1 MIHAV
6 ERVSIP
12 GHLGVMLRR
21 LKALLELPGAILG
34 PRFSRVLCL
43 PTTTVV
49 GALDSRQETM
59 RKCCE
64 TTEAWRRTGGQTPPF
79 PIAARDSHKLIDE
92 ISMPATAMDPH
103 RRAQHGEA
111 GARPGGNSSGALR
124 DPVFDEDATGHI
136 PLLRGRGNHEAWMH
150 ARFWHPRNSS
160 PLSTYFSCSVFT
172 CREF

>member
-34 PRFSRVLCL
+34 PIFSRVLCL
-43 PTTTVV
+43 TTTIVV

-59 RKCCE
+59 RKYCE
-64 TTEAWRRTGGQTPPF
+64 TTKACRRIGGQTSPF
-79 PIAARDSHKLIDE
+79 PTAARGSHELVDE

-103 RRAQHGEA
+103 RRAPHGEA

-124 DPVFDEDATGHI
+124 DLVFDKDATGYI
-136 PLLRGRGNHEAWMH
+136 PLLRVAPTE
-150 ARFWHPRNSS
+150 
-160 PLSTYFSCSVFT
+160 
-172 CREF
+172 